1 MKHYNLISRAIAHR
15 SEESAV
21 ASKSGA
27 PSKDFKTIEASLYL
41 FEAQYF
47 EAGLNKICAA
57 AHKTPEEVATIISI
71 ADETSEQF
79 IPQKALDKF
88 VRICQYLGGA
98 KIENALDPKAINRR
112 KGVLDSFCALMFSR
126 VADFYQ
132 LPRDERG
139 RITGARNP
147 VELSNPDAMNM
158 ISGFYM
164 SKSDMESM
172 IAKDKFGP
180 MNVNHWDENRV
191 DAEIEA
197 KAGDFDV
204 RTASTQ
210 TSQLRSL
217 FIALGIAD
225 GKKWEKPKK
234 GDTPKMVISHAA
246 CKMIIKAVAEN
257 PISDYNKFAR

>member
-1 MKHYNLISRAIAHR
+1 MKEYNLVARAIAHR
-15 SEESAV
+15 SEESAA
-21 ASKSGA
+21 ASKSGT
-27 PSKDFKTIEASLYL
+27 PSKDFGTINSSLNL
-41 FEAQYF
+41 FEATYF
-47 EAGLNKICAA
+47 VNGINKICAA
-57 AHKTPEEVATIISI
+57 AHKTPEEIAAIVEIS
-71 ADETSEQF
+71 DETSEQF

-88 VRICQYLGGA
+88 VRICQYIGGA

-126 VADFYQ
+126 VTDFYQ

-147 VELSNPDAMNM
+147 VELSNPEAMNM

-164 SKSDMESM
+164 GKSDMESM

-246 CKMIIKAVAEN
+246 CKMIVKAVAEN